1 MIHENM
7 VLRLLCPWKILSVWE
22 QAVARRSGLSV
33 AEKRVFSVQ
42 RPGACLHVSVLTGIQ
57 ESRRGRRGGAGP
69 GQPVWMLPGRDLSL
83 PQMHSKLRLPTFP
96 KGEWFWLF

>member
-57 ESRRGRRGGAGP
+57 ESRWGRRGGA
-69 GQPVWMLPGRDLSL
+69 VWECSFREMNNSVWEERGRGGWELLS
-83 PQMHSKLRLPTFP
+83 
-96 KGEWFWLF
+96 